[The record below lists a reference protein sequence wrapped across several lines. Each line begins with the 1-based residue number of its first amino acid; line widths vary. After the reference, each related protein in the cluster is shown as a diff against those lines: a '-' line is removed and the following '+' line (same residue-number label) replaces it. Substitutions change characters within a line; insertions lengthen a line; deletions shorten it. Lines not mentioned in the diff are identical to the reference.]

1 LVVIASLQDSYP
13 LDTPMEINLKLCEK
27 EGDLLSE
34 PVAYWMLVES
44 LVYLTITRLDIS
56 YAVQQVS

>member
-1 LVVIASLQDSYP
+1 
-13 LDTPMEINLKLCEK
+13 MEINLKLCEE

-34 PVAYWMLVES
+34 PVAYRMLVES